1 MASKTWRLRSSW
13 SLDELAEKIGKHY
26 GYTDRTAFL
35 KSAVRFMALLGH
47 EAGCHTALKQLAAE
61 SPGRQDRIDAELLRL
76 WDAQIEGR
84 IGELRKAIDSASR
97 TMGGVSL
104 EELVIAVG
112 QDVVSKLRK

>member
-1 MASKTWRLRSSW
+1 
-13 SLDELAEKIGKHY
+13 
-26 GYTDRTAFL
+26 
-35 KSAVRFMALLGH
+35 MALLGH

-84 IGELRKAIDSASR
+84 IGELRKAVDAASR